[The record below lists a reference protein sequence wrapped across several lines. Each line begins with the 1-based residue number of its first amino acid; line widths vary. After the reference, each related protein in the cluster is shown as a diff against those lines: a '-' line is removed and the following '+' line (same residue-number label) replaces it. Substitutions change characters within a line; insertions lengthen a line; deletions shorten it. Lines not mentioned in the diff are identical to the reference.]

1 MFVQQGT
8 HIQDVAFG
16 IDYLSLILVLVGG
29 RAVRENAVKVRIH
42 FGIAVNSSQ
51 RADAA
56 MQRTLV
62 NCIDS
67 G

>member
-16 IDYLSLILVLVGG
+16 IHYLSLILVLVGG
-29 RAVRENAVKVRIH
+29 KAVRENAVKVRIH

-51 RADAA
+51 RADAV
-56 MQRTLV
+56 M
-62 NCIDS
+62 
-67 G
+67 